1 MSYRNG
7 TYTVK
12 VLQSGHAMKTT
23 KEKEEYL
30 RLYLQIQPVIW
41 HGPDGDY
48 DVSEFE
54 AQYINFNLI
63 SSNEDS
69 IKYAMSDLES
79 IGFVGTVAQFLSF
92 DWSFTQ
98 FKAYCRQNE
107 FKGKV
112 YCNWNVDRPKVEAN
126 PLKIEKF
133 DRLMAK
139 FAPKRAPKPTPQPVP
154 TPATTEPQPIQNGEE
169 RPDDDIPF

>member
-48 DVSEFE
+48 DVSHSE

-79 IGFVGTVAQFLSF
+79 IGFVGTVAEFLSF
-92 DWSFTQ
+92 GWAGKE
-98 FKAYCRQNE
+98 FKAHCRQNE

-112 YCNWNVDRPKVEAN
+112 YCNWNIDRPKVETS
-126 PLKIEKF
+126 PLKLEKF
-133 DRLMAK
+133 DKLMTK
-139 FAPKRAPKPTPQPVP
+139 FAPKRTTKPVP
-154 TPATTEPQPIQNGEE
+154 VATPATTQPQPIQNGEE